1 MKRFLPRQGANR
13 EEQGAGWG
21 RGRGTVLELSEEGVS
36 VRRGGSPGLSFLT
49 PSSPCRSL
57 DPPGAGRVRAYRG
70 EPLLNLGIDSTFMT
84 IAIIGH
90 DKALS
95 VCTM

>member
-1 MKRFLPRQGANR
+1 M
-13 EEQGAGWG
+13 
-21 RGRGTVLELSEEGVS
+21 
-36 VRRGGSPGLSFLT
+36 SFLT
-49 PSSPCRSL
+49 PSSPRCSL

-90 DKALS
+90 DEALS